1 MKIKA
6 ILTIVISLIIGFIF
20 GFLTSDQIMKQEMRK
35 RHSHSYNEM
44 FLFRTFE
51 VIDPSEA
58 QKDTLM
64 PIIIGYAEKALNFKN
79 QVSTKFDSLMTQMNR
94 ELKPYLTDDQ
104 FRKLEENVQREKQRH
119 ER

>member
-6 ILTIVISLIIGFIF
+6 ILTIVISLLIGFVF
-20 GFLTSDQIMKQEMRK
+20 GFLASGQLMKQEMRK

-51 VIDPSEA
+51 VIDPSES

-64 PIIIGYAEKALNFKN
+64 PIIIGYAEKALIFKN
-79 QVSTKFDSLMTQMNR
+79 QVSTKFDSLMYQMNR
-94 ELKPYLTDDQ
+94 ELKPFITEDQ
-104 FRKLEENVQREKQRH
+104 FQKLEDNVCRQKQRH

>member
-1 MKIKA
+1 MKTKA
-6 ILTIVISLIIGFIF
+6 ILTIVISLITGFIF
-20 GFLTSDQIMKQEMRK
+20 GYLTSGQVIKHEMKK

-51 VIDPSEA
+51 IIGANEA

-64 PIIIGYAEKALNFKN
+64 PIIVVYAEKSLSLKN
-79 QVSTKFDSLMTQMNR
+79 KVSTQFDSLMHKMNMDLR
-94 ELKPYLTDDQ
+94 PYINDVQ
-104 FRKLEENVQREKQRH
+104 YNKLEENVQRLSQRH